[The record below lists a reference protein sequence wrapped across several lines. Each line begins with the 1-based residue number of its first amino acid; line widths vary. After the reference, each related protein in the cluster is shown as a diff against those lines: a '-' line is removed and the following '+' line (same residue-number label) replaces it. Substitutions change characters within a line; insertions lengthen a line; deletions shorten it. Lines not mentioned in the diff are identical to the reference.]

1 MLVRLPSFNLLDSK
15 VPSFSKAFN
24 YLSSFISIHQWPDL
38 KQVLLYRKTGR
49 GKLPF
54 GALYGMLFSLLW
66 ILQAPT
72 TLSAQGC
79 NPLSTLPCAD
89 LQVSLPFSLDFT
101 GSEGKLANT
110 GFTMVD
116 PPSSIA
122 PSTSNPV
129 PGFDPAKL
137 SFEAGKLKI
146 ATYSGIASS
155 TNNNQIN
162 TVGVKFSTTQSFTLQ
177 TTVVNPFTGTTY
189 QQAGVWVGLHDK
201 TFVKLVVVNGKV
213 EMRKELNDISSG
225 LSDTS
230 NPDQRI
236 TAAISGLSSSAVRLR
251 LVVNTASN
259 TAEGFYSLDGIN
271 YMNVGA
277 AYPTKPISLSGT
289 GLTGSTAYG
298 GVFATHRNGTSS
310 VSYSFENFSISSP
323 TSTANT
329 APVFSSSAY
338 SFLISETAGIGSQVG
353 SVTATDAQGHA
364 ISYAIT
370 GGNTAGKFAINPT
383 TGILT
388 LASQLSYAQA
398 SKYTLTVSATDN
410 GSPVLSSSSQVTVTV
425 TQASAIS
432 NAKLFVENLD
442 KFPDNNRVTF
452 SLIREPWRRS
462 TSMPF
467 NANHD
472 TVTVRLHNKGFGSL
486 RIDNLILSRPTSYK
500 ILRLTTPT
508 GTFIVDPTKPLPLP
522 YTLASAKY
530 IDVMISFVNDASLSV
545 TRIRILQDKLS
556 VISNDDASP
565 VKEISLF
572 GLLQN
577 KGEGGNEPYAQE
589 MIDAFGFKTKTGFTA
604 KNSTHTAPLAN
615 SDEIY
620 SSYFLKADNTKPMTV
635 TQLGA
640 YHGCCAQTESIRWEA
655 KNGFTGSGYILTHTA
670 VDAQSLLP
678 RMNNSARSPGT
689 ATFNTTVPFSL
700 RIGGDCTDPARNTYK
715 GTVTVNGVV
724 YPMRGARI
732 WKARDANG
740 NIIPHAYFIS
750 HDYLSATANLDYND
764 NLYYVS
770 NIKPELG
777 SDFSSE
783 LAAKPSALNFDQ
795 KNVGS
800 TTTLPITLQSMG
812 SVANA
817 DPSITI
823 TSVQVIGQ
831 HAGEFSAVKPST
843 VTLSPGAT
851 TLCNVSF
858 TPSSIGI
865 KNATLLIFYNNAV
878 SPLRISLYGIGRN
891 TTTSV
896 NVVKRIKGA
905 ATSTNSV
912 NINGKVFESDVNYRK
927 PTSSVKLDNTADVT
941 SAIQAT
947 EDDALYRSYLS
958 SLSDL
963 QEMRYEIPLASGTY
977 FVRLHFAENFFT
989 AAGSRV
995 FSVRM
1000 ENQLRVAN
1008 LDIYEE
1014 AGFKT
1019 ALVKDFT
1026 VSTTDGL
1033 LNINFTPSINRLAL
1047 AGVEIFKSTSTP
1059 ARLATMESEQ
1069 AQESK
1074 LQMRVYPN
1082 PTNGKLIISLEN
1094 IQASEVKAT
1103 TITNMM
1109 GMVLV
1114 SPQPAIIDEQHLELD
1129 LRFLKAGTYL
1139 LHVQAEDKYQTL
1151 RVVKY

>member
-1 MLVRLPSFNLLDSK
+1 MLVRLPSSPFLESK
-15 VPSFSKAFN
+15 VPDFSKAFN
-24 YLSSFISIHQWPDL
+24 YGTSFIVTRPWNES
-38 KQVLLYRKTGR
+38 KQVPLNSKTDQC
-49 GKLPF
+49 KLPS
-54 GALYGMLFSLLW
+54 GTLYGLLLLLLW

-72 TLSAQGC
+72 TLYAQGC

-129 PGFDPAKL
+129 PGFDPGKL

-146 ATYSGIASS
+146 VTYSGIASS
-155 TNNNQIN
+155 TNNNQMN
-162 TVGVKFSTTQSFTLQ
+162 TLGVKFSTTQSFTMQ
-177 TTVVNPFTGTTY
+177 TTVVNPFTGTAY
-189 QQAGVWVGLHDK
+189 QQAGIWVGLHDK
-201 TFVKLVVVNGKV
+201 TFVKLVVINGKV
-213 EMRKELNDISSG
+213 EMRKELNDVSSG

-236 TAAISGLSSSAVRLR
+236 TAAISGLSSSSVRLR
-251 LVVNTASN
+251 LVVNTVSN
-259 TAEGFYSLDGIN
+259 TAEGFYSLDGIT
-271 YMNVGA
+271 YVNVGA
-277 AYPTKPISLSGT
+277 AYPTKTISLSGT

-298 GVFATHRNGTSS
+298 GILSTHRNGTSA
-310 VSYSFENFSISSP
+310 VSYSFDNFSISSP
-323 TSTANT
+323 VSTTNT

-338 SFLISETAGIGSQVG
+338 SFLIAETAGIGTQVG
-353 SVTATDAQGHA
+353 IVTATDAQGHS
-364 ISYAIT
+364 IRYAIT

-388 LASQLSYAQA
+388 LAAQLSYAQA

-410 GSPVLSSSSQVTVTV
+410 GSPVLSSSSQVTVNV
-425 TQASAIS
+425 TQTSAVS

-442 KFPDNNRVTF
+442 KFPDNTRVTF

-462 TSMPF
+462 TSTPY

-472 TVTVRLHNKGFGSL
+472 TVTLRLHNKGFGSL

-508 GTFIVDPTKPLPLP
+508 GIFVIDPAKPLPLP
-522 YTLASAKY
+522 YTLASGKS

-556 VISNDDASP
+556 IVSNDDASP
-565 VKEISLF
+565 VKEITLF

-589 MIDAFGFKTKTGFTA
+589 IIDAFGFKTKTGFTA

-620 SSYFLKADNTKPMTV
+620 SSYFLKADNTKPITV

-655 KNGFTGSGYILTHTA
+655 KDGFTGSGYILTHTA
-670 VDAQSLLP
+670 IDAQSLLP
-678 RMNNSARSPGT
+678 RMNNSTRLPGT
-689 ATFNTTVPFSL
+689 ATFNPTVPFSL
-700 RIGGDCTDPARNTYK
+700 RIGGDCTDPARNSYK

-732 WKARDANG
+732 WKARDANS
-740 NIIPHAYFIS
+740 NIIPNAYFIS
-750 HDYLSATANLDYND
+750 HDYLSTTANLDYND
-764 NLYYVS
+764 NLYYIS
-770 NIKPELG
+770 NIKPEVG

-795 KNVGS
+795 RNVGS
-800 TTTLPITLQSMG
+800 TTTLPITLQSLG

-823 TSVQVIGQ
+823 ASVQVVGQ

-865 KNATLLIFYNNAV
+865 KNATLLVYYNNAL

-891 TTTSV
+891 TTTTV

-927 PTSSVKLDNTADVT
+927 PTTSVKLDNTADVT

-989 AAGSRV
+989 GAGSRV

-1033 LNINFTPSINRLAL
+1033 LNINFTPTVNRLAL
-1047 AGVEIFKSTSTP
+1047 AGVEIFKATSTS
-1059 ARLATMESEQ
+1059 AHIATMESEQ
-1069 AQESK
+1069 PQETK
-1074 LQMRVYPN
+1074 FQMYVYPN
-1082 PTNGKLIISLEN
+1082 PTSGKLLISVEN
-1094 IQASEVKAT
+1094 IRASQVKTA
-1103 TITNMM
+1103 TITNAM
-1109 GMVLV
+1109 GMVQADL
-1114 SPQPAIIDEQHLELD
+1114 QPTVVDEQHLELD
-1129 LRFLKAGTYL
+1129 LGLLKAGTYL
-1139 LHVQAEDKYQTL
+1139 LKVQSEDSYQIL